1 MIVAASKPILDF
13 SLTCV
18 KQISKLLPVNKSL
31 SLFFVTMTFV
41 PLLGS
46 FITEPAAMTLAA
58 LILKDHFYSKD
69 ISKRLKYAII
79 GTLFVNVSIG
89 GAMTPFAA
97 PPILMVAAKWNWD
110 LMFMLTNF
118 GWRTVLAVFTNS
130 LILTIIFRKELINIK
145 ESTLEQVAM
154 PISILIIHL
163 ILLLGIIVFVHDLII
178 FMGIFIIFLGIAN
191 SYNQFQN
198 KLILKEAFLVSLFLA
213 GLVILGG
220 LQKWWLQPL
229 LSTLTP
235 NQIYYAAVAL
245 TAITD
250 NAALT
255 YLGSLVE
262 GLSDE
267 FKYALAAGAISGGG
281 LTVIANAP
289 NPAGYSIL
297 SKNFENNVIS
307 PLYLFLSAFGPTV
320 VAIICYKI
328 I

>member
-1 MIVAASKPILDF
+1 
-13 SLTCV
+13 
-18 KQISKLLPVNKSL
+18 
-31 SLFFVTMTFV
+31 
-41 PLLGS
+41 
-46 FITEPAAMTLAA
+46 
-58 LILKDHFYSKD
+58 
-69 ISKRLKYAII
+69 
-79 GTLFVNVSIG
+79 
-89 GAMTPFAA
+89 MTPFAA

-118 GWRTVLAVFTNS
+118 GWRTALAVFTNS

-235 NQIYYAAVAL
+235 NQIYYAATAL

>member
-1 MIVAASKPILDF
+1 
-13 SLTCV
+13 
-18 KQISKLLPVNKSL
+18 
-31 SLFFVTMTFV
+31 
-41 PLLGS
+41 
-46 FITEPAAMTLAA
+46 
-58 LILKDHFYSKD
+58 
-69 ISKRLKYAII
+69 
-79 GTLFVNVSIG
+79 
-89 GAMTPFAA
+89 
-97 PPILMVAAKWNWD
+97 
-110 LMFMLTNF
+110 
-118 GWRTVLAVFTNS
+118 
-130 LILTIIFRKELINIK
+130 
-145 ESTLEQVAM
+145 
-154 PISILIIHL
+154 
-163 ILLLGIIVFVHDLII
+163 
-178 FMGIFIIFLGIAN
+178 MGIFIIFLGISN

-229 LSTLTP
+229 LSSLTP
-235 NQIYYAAVAL
+235 NQIYYAATAL

>member
-1 MIVAASKPILDF
+1 
-13 SLTCV
+13 
-18 KQISKLLPVNKSL
+18 
-31 SLFFVTMTFV
+31 
-41 PLLGS
+41 
-46 FITEPAAMTLAA
+46 MTLAA

-69 ISKRLKYAII
+69 ISSKFKYAII

-110 LMFMLTNF
+110 LAFMLTNF
-118 GWRTVLAVFTNS
+118 GWRTAAAVLTNS
-130 LILTIIFRKELINIK
+130 LILTFIFRKELINLKDSIFNE
-145 ESTLEQVAM
+145 ESVPTL
-154 PISILIIHL
+154 ILVVHF
-163 ILLLGIIVFVHDLII
+163 ILLLGVIIFNHDLII
-178 FMGIFIIFLGIAN
+178 FLGIFIIFLGVAN

-198 KLILKEAFLVSLFLA
+198 KLIIKESFLVSLFLA

-220 LQKWWLQPL
+220 LQKWWLQPFL
-229 LSTLTP
+229 TSLSP
-235 NQIYYAAVAL
+235 NQIYYAATAL

-255 YLGSLVE
+255 YLGSLVD

-297 SKNFENNVIS
+297 SKNFENNVVS
-307 PLYLFLSAFGPTV
+307 PLYLFLAALAPTV
-320 VAIICYKI
+320 VAIIFYKLI
-328 I
+328 